1 MTAFTNLKKTRI
13 FTTHFVEIV
22 FSTGTLRLFDGVG
35 SEVLPGVGTFVSES
49 SSWGK
54 LGAVQAFNRDVGSVT
69 SGFPLTFFAGPDLIN
84 AVRNPAEQGAPVRVW
99 FAEIDPAA
107 GVVNVTQDRLGFFN
121 VGSVAHGITPVVDLE
136 VSAPSDYVGDDDEYL
151 DLSDRSQKI
160 IDSSDLFCQFMLDT
174 DRTLPWGG
182 RDAQRPMLGGN
193 SFSDPGYSGGFLGS
207 GGGFSGGKYGGLDFS
222 I

>member
-13 FTTHFVEIV
+13 FTTHFVEIT
-22 FSTGTLRLFDGVG
+22 FSTGTLRLFDGLGV
-35 SEVLPGVGTFVSES
+35 ETLPGVGTFVSES

-54 LGAVQAFNRDVGSVT
+54 LGAVQAFNRDVGSIT
-69 SGFPLTFFAGPDLIN
+69 SGFPLTFFAGPDLIT

-99 FAEIDPAA
+99 FAEIDPTS
-107 GVVNVTQDRLGFFN
+107 GVINVTQDRIGFFN
-121 VGSVAHGITPVVDLE
+121 VGSIAHGITPVVELE
-136 VSAPSDYVGDDDEYL
+136 VSSPADYVGDDDEYL

-182 RDAQRPMLGGN
+182 RDAQRPVLGGN
-193 SFSDPGYSGGFLGS
+193 GLNTGTFDPMT
-207 GGGFSGGKYGGLDFS
+207 GGFSGGGGGGSFDNWNFTL
-222 I
+222 